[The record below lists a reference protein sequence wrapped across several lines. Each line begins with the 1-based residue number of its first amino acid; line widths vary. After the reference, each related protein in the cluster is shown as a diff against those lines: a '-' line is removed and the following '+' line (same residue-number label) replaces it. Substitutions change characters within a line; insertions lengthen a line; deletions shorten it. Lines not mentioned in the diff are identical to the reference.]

1 MGAAALGYGEG
12 LWAIGMPGEDLLL
25 RNGAEGS
32 IQIGAR
38 TVAVKLQGKA
48 ALIRW
53 QAGAI
58 SALAGYGLEKLTI
71 DGEVVI
77 EVDSG
82 AVDGCLRRVGDQVV
96 VTGRGGRL
104 GLRIPGVS
112 GALGAAG
119 KLASER
125 RDGALWLNLGFGPE
139 ASTDRTGAQ
148 PPNPAATGSKAG
160 VL

>member
-1 MGAAALGYGEG
+1 M
-12 LWAIGMPGEDLLL
+12 WAIGMPGEDLLL

-38 TVAVKLQGKA
+38 TVAVELRGKA
-48 ALIRW
+48 ALVRW
-53 QAGAI
+53 QGGAI
-58 SALAGYGLEKLTI
+58 TALAGYDLERLTI

-77 EVDSG
+77 EVESG
-82 AVDGCLRRVGDQVV
+82 TVDCCLRRVGDQAI
-96 VTGRGGRL
+96 VTGHGGRL

-112 GALGAAG
+112 GVRGTAG

-125 RDGALWLNLGFGPE
+125 RDGALWLNLRSEPDLNPGR
-139 ASTDRTGAQ
+139 SGAAALH
-148 PPNPAATGSKAG
+148 PAAAGTPKAG